1 MSLFSPLPLPLRLA
15 LAPRNWPLIAAGV
28 SLALLAGAFAF
39 EYIGGL
45 APCPMCV
52 TQRWAHAAIAG
63 AGLTVFIA
71 LRAAPLPEFSA
82 RLGVALVGALSL
94 VSLWHAV
101 HHVLVEYEIL
111 DLPPS
116 CAGVSSGPVSLA
128 QMEALFET
136 ARTIP
141 QCNEVAW
148 SLLGVSMAGWNA
160 LISLGLAAISLLILF
175 DAMRKPRP

>member
-1 MSLFSPLPLPLRLA
+1 MSLFSALPAPLRIA
-15 LAPRNWPLIAAGV
+15 LEPRNWPLIAAGV

-39 EYIGGL
+39 EYLGGML
-45 APCPMCV
+45 PCPMCI

-63 AGLTVFIA
+63 AGITVFLLIRAVKLPDLSA
-71 LRAAPLPEFSA
+71 L
-82 RLGVALVGALSL
+82 LGVALVGVLST

-116 CAGVSSGPVSLA
+116 CSGVSSGPVSLA
-128 QMEALFET
+128 QMENLFES

-141 QCNEVAW
+141 QCNEVVW

-160 LISLGLAAISLLILF
+160 MISFALALISLLVLIN
-175 DAMRKPRP
+175 AMRRPR

>member
-1 MSLFSPLPLPLRLA
+1 MSLFAPLPAPLRIA
-15 LAPRNWPLIAAGV
+15 LEPRNWPLIAAGV

-45 APCPMCV
+45 LPCPMCV

-63 AGLTVFIA
+63 AGITVFLA
-71 LRAAPLPEFSA
+71 LRALPLPDLSA
-82 RLGVALVGALSL
+82 RLGVGLVGVLSL
-94 VSLWHAV
+94 VSAWHAI
-101 HHVLVEYEIL
+101 HHVLVEYGIL

-128 QMEALFET
+128 QMEALFDS

-141 QCNEVAW
+141 QCNEVVW
-148 SLLGVSMAGWNA
+148 SLFGVSMAGWNA
-160 LISLGLAAISLLILF
+160 IASLGLAAISFLVLIN
-175 DAMRKPRP
+175 AMRRPR

>member
-1 MSLFSPLPLPLRLA
+1 MSLFASLLA
-15 LAPRNWPLIAAGV
+15 PVRIALQPRNWPVVAAGV

-45 APCPMCV
+45 LPCPMCV
-52 TQRWAHAAIAG
+52 TQRWAHAAIAA
-63 AGLTVFIA
+63 AGITIFLAQRAVRLPDLSA
-71 LRAAPLPEFSA
+71 L
-82 RLGVALVGALSL
+82 LGVALTGALSL
-94 VSLWHAV
+94 VSLWHAT

-116 CAGVSSGPVSLA
+116 CAGVSSGPVSLE
-128 QMEALFET
+128 QMEALFDT

-148 SLLGVSMAGWNA
+148 SLFGVSMAGWNA
-160 LISLGLAAISLLILF
+160 LISLALAAISLIILV
-175 DAMRKPRP
+175 DAMRRPR

>member
-1 MSLFSPLPLPLRLA
+1 MSLFAPLPLPIRIA
-15 LAPRNWPLIAAGV
+15 LAPKNWPLIAAGV

-63 AGLTVFIA
+63 AGLTVFLA
-71 LRAAPLPEFSA
+71 LRLAPLPDPSA
-82 RLGVALVGALSL
+82 RLGVGLVGALSL
-94 VSLWHAV
+94 VSLWHAT
-101 HHVLVEYEIL
+101 HHVLVEYGVL

-116 CAGVSSGPVSLA
+116 CAGVTGGPVSLA
-128 QMEALFET
+128 QLDALLDT

-141 QCNEVAW
+141 LCNEIAW
-148 SLLGVSMAGWNA
+148 SLFGVSMAGWNA
-160 LISLGLAAISLLILF
+160 LVSLGLAAISFLILA
-175 DAMRKPRP
+175 DAMRRPRP